1 MKKRL
6 VDLKVGD
13 IVYLRINSNSKIK
26 RYIYLGIDK
35 EDIVSFDT
43 LDLYMQLLKEGRMY
57 FILLPYQYANNDEW
71 TYNYIKYAPMQ
82 NLNHKYKV
90 ETDEEL
96 AKRITLAV
104 VKRKLLIEN
113 FPAIGISVQDYVDRL
128 KKDLN
133 ELIVSRNL
141 DKLHIGDLVDDKYV
155 YLGITDNYKFKVFD
169 INKRSTYRFT
179 ILTYQPRAR
188 YDTHVYKLN
197 YRSLAEHE
205 LSEILRCINC

>member
-6 VDLKVGD
+6 IDLKVGD
-13 IVYLRINSNSKIK
+13 IVSLRINSNSNIRK
-26 RYIYLGIDK
+26 YIYLGIDK

-57 FILLPYQYANNDEW
+57 FILLPYQYANNEEW
-71 TYNYIKYAPMQ
+71 INNYIKYAPMQ

-96 AKRITLAV
+96 TKRITLAV
-104 VKRKLLIEN
+104 VKRKLLVDN
-113 FPAIGISVQDYVDRL
+113 FPAVGISVQDYVDRL

-133 ELIVSRNL
+133 EFIVSRNL
-141 DKLHIGDLVDDKYV
+141 DKLHIGDLVDDDYV
-155 YLGITDNYKFKVFD
+155 YLGITNNYKFKVFSL
-169 INKRSTYRFT
+169 NNNSTYRFT
-179 ILTYQPRAR
+179 ILAYQPEAV
-188 YDTHVYKLN
+188 YNTHVSKLKN

-205 LSEILRCINC
+205 LSDILRCIN

>member
-13 IVYLRINSNSKIK
+13 IVYLRINSNSKIQK
-26 RYIYLGIDK
+26 YIYLGIDK

-57 FILLPYQYANNDEW
+57 FILLPYQYAYKEEW
-71 TYNYIKYAPMQ
+71 VYNYIKYAPMQ

-96 AKRITLAV
+96 AQRITMAV

-113 FPAIGISVQDYVDRL
+113 FPVVEISVQEYVDRL

-133 ELIVSRNL
+133 EFIVSRNL
-141 DKLHIGDLVDDKYV
+141 DKLQIGDLVDDNLV
-155 YLGITDNYKFKVFD
+155 YLGITNNYKFKVFD
-169 INKRSTYRFT
+169 LNNYSIYSFS
-179 ILTYQPRAR
+179 ILAYYPEAGC
-188 YDTHVYKLN
+188 DTHVSKSIN

-205 LSEILRCINC
+205 LSDILRCIN

>member
-13 IVYLRINSNSKIK
+13 IVSLRINSNSKIK
-26 RYIYLGIDK
+26 KYIYLGIDK

-43 LDLYMQLLKEGRMY
+43 LNLYMQLLKEGRMY

-71 TYNYIKYAPMQ
+71 THNYIKYAPMQ

-113 FPAIGISVQDYVDRL
+113 FPAVGISVQDYVDRL

-133 ELIVSRNL
+133 EFIVSRNL
-141 DKLHIGDLVDDKYV
+141 DKLQIGNLVDDKYV
-155 YLGITDNYKFKVFD
+155 YLGITDNYRFKVFD
-169 INKRSTYRFT
+169 INKHSTYRFT
-179 ILTYQPRAR
+179 ILTYQPRAG

-197 YRSLAEHE
+197 YKDLAEHE